1 MTRDEIEDRVREL
14 LSKKRGIDPGMIRPE
29 SRLKED
35 LGIDSFGA
43 VEVIFEI
50 EEAFGLQITDSDILG
65 VRSVGDIV
73 AYVDVWLNAQGAAAP
88 GKKAPPAEAP

>member
-1 MTRDEIEDRVREL
+1 MTRDAIEDRVREL
-14 LSKKRGIDPGMIRPE
+14 LSKKLGIDPGMVRTE

-50 EEAFGLQITDSDILG
+50 EEAFGLLITDSDILG

-73 AYVDVWLNAQGAAAP
+73 AYVDVWLNAQGAAP